1 MNALVMPRVNLIK
14 KVADVGKVERKFAT
28 RLQKKKTREL
38 DATVKSFGVF
48 VFFVFVAYTGIIV
61 SRGF

>member
-1 MNALVMPRVNLIK
+1 M
-14 KVADVGKVERKFAT
+14 GKVERKFAT